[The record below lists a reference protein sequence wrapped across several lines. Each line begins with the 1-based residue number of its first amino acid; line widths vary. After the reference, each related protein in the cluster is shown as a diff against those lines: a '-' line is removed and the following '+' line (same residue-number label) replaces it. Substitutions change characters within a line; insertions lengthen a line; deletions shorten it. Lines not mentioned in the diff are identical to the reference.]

1 MATNTG
7 RNFGRGA
14 VRQGSQTRNS
24 KTRRWTKRGIGG
36 RFVNGK
42 PDAKPFKGVRRE
54 R

>member
-7 RNFGRGA
+7 RNFRRGA
-14 VRQGSQTRNS
+14 VRQRSQMRKS

-42 PDAKPFKGVRRE
+42 SDAKPFRGFRRE